1 MDQPV
6 PPSSH
11 GSDEAPND
19 GHATVGQGRPGR
31 SRPSTASN
39 EAHEVHGE
47 DNDDDGFD
55 SEEFREWMRNRSRA
69 GGRRN
74 RDRRRDSSDG
84 SRDRDGDG
92 NRTNAGPAPKWDGDG
107 LSFQDYA
114 IKARLWLATTRSK
127 PRTRGPLLL
136 QRLAKVP
143 FETMKFLAKDRK
155 WMASETNGED
165 LIDLMDKAEYF
176 GDDRDEDLLGALAK
190 ITYHVRRE
198 KQEAHRQFFNRWET
212 AMRKVAEHKV
222 FLPDKYIGFLLVN
235 ALNLTEPEIKSL
247 LNYTRGSIMPPDIK
261 DWVRKHE
268 TKLQVAQ
275 VGLDPKKNQA
285 SSTKASG
292 NFFVRMRARMTRR
305 RFMPSR
311 RRLWNYKVENN
322 LVINL
327 VALRTRRRRPW
338 TSTRQQRSSTRS

>member
-1 MDQPV
+1 MV
-6 PPSSH
+6 RIS
-11 GSDEAPND
+11 
-19 GHATVGQGRPGR
+19 
-31 SRPSTASN
+31 
-39 EAHEVHGE
+39 
-47 DNDDDGFD
+47 
-55 SEEFREWMRNRSRA
+55 
-69 GGRRN
+69 
-74 RDRRRDSSDG
+74 
-84 SRDRDGDG
+84 
-92 NRTNAGPAPKWDGDG
+92 
-107 LSFQDYA
+107 
-114 IKARLWLATTRSK
+114 
-127 PRTRGPLLL
+127 
-136 QRLAKVP
+136 
-143 FETMKFLAKDRK
+143 
-155 WMASETNGED
+155 
-165 LIDLMDKAEYF
+165 MDKAEYF

-198 KQEAHRQFFNRWET
+198 KQEAHRQFFNRWQT